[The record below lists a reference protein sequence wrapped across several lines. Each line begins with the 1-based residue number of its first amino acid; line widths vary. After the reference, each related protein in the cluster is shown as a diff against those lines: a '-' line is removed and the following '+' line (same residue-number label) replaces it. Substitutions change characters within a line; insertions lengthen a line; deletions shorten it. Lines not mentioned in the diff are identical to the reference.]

1 MVSIGHARSKY
12 LYFAGATAPI
22 NSGHEVFGLA
32 AAISLLEHL
41 RVRRVT
47 VRPNPIS
54 YAGPLRWT
62 PERHLMTKNSQRLT
76 LLATSISYVLL
87 LLVPSST

>member
-32 AAISLLEHL
+32 AAISLLEYL
-41 RVRRVT
+41 EGLD
-47 VRPNPIS
+47 
-54 YAGPLRWT
+54 A
-62 PERHLMTKNSQRLT
+62 
-76 LLATSISYVLL
+76 
-87 LLVPSST
+87 